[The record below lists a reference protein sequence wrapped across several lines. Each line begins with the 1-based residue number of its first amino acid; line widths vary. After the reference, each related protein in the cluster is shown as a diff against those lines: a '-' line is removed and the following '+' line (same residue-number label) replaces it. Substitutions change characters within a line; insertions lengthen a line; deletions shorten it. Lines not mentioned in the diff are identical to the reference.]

1 LRYGKAVLRDLIATG
16 NKNIKFYARD
26 PRTCRGSVLAQTS
39 FVLDPSEDRTFV
51 ATKTPQ
57 RS

>member
-1 LRYGKAVLRDLIATG
+1 MIATG